1 MPSIRIPFIASHPDF
16 TLKLPDKH
24 RVPIQ
29 KYSLLPKKLLKD
41 GLASPE
47 DFYEPEPAD
56 IKYLTPIHEPD
67 YLRRALNFELTAKE
81 ARRIGYPYNEDM
93 IRRELRI
100 VEGTVSGA
108 DIALKIGF
116 SYNVGG
122 GSHHAGSD
130 WGEGFCTFN
139 DVAAAAYHL
148 KYTRGIEKIL
158 IIDLDVHQGNGTAE
172 ILQNEPNI
180 FTFSMHAQNNFPFR
194 KENSDLDIGLED
206 NAEGEQYLD
215 ILSDSMEQIDMR
227 FKPDFIFYLAGA
239 DVLESDR
246 LGRLSLTKK
255 DCLARDRL
263 VFDYCRKQKIPI
275 HVSTAGGYSE
285 GATDTVDVHA
295 QTFRA
300 GLTTLL
306 KH

>member
-1 MPSIRIPFIASHPDF
+1 MPSPRIPFIASHPDF
-16 TLKLPDKH
+16 TLILPDKH

-41 GLASPE
+41 GLAKPE

-56 IKYLTPIHEPD
+56 IKYLKPIHEPD
-67 YLRRALNFELTAKE
+67 YLHRALNFELTAKE
-81 ARRIGYPYNEDM
+81 ARRIGYPYNADM

-100 VEGTVSGA
+100 VEGTVTGA

-122 GSHHAGSD
+122 GSHHAGSN

-139 DVAAAAYHL
+139 DVAAAADHL

-172 ILQNEPNI
+172 ILQNEPDI

-194 KENSDLDIGLED
+194 KKKSDLDIGLDD
-206 NAEGEQYLD
+206 NTEGEEYLG
-215 ILSDSMEQIDMR
+215 ILKDSLEQIDMR

-239 DVLESDR
+239 DVLKTDK
-246 LGRLSLTKK
+246 LGRLSLTKE
-255 DCLARDRL
+255 DCLQRDKII
-263 VFDYCRKQKIPI
+263 FNYCKNHHIPV

-295 QTFRA
+295 QTFKEGA
-300 GLTTLL
+300 ATLL
-306 KH
+306 KY